1 MKNSFPIP
9 FPTEALRFAQSVREF
24 RETYPDV
31 PEHIAAE
38 IMTDAIEESV
48 DPDEIN
54 EYHSDQIRLN
64 YYL

>member
-1 MKNSFPIP
+1 MKNRVSIP
-9 FPTEALRFAQSVREF
+9 FPLESLKFAQSVREF

-31 PEHIAAE
+31 PEHIAVE

-48 DPDEIN
+48 DPDDIN
-54 EYHSDQIRLN
+54 EYHSEQIRLN